1 MTKYQMLSF
10 REDGA
15 PKFNQ
20 MYEIDSIFFSYCYMS
35 KQTLLYCYNWMSEQ
49 SMFIS
54 LNTT

>member
-20 MYEIDSIFFSYCYMS
+20 IYEIDSIFFSYCYMS
-35 KQTLLYCYNWMSEQ
+35 KQTFLL
-49 SMFIS
+49 
-54 LNTT
+54 